1 MEINY
6 RTYFIMANFSLLKTK
21 CLGIL
26 KETEIVGET
35 GCETQGKFRKAFKT
49 SYKFCTWN
57 IG

>member
-1 MEINY
+1 
-6 RTYFIMANFSLLKTK
+6 MANFSLLKTK